1 MKALVTGSAGFIG
14 SAVVAK
20 LADAGYEV
28 MGLDVAY
35 GTPTR
40 TTQAHPNLHAVSGMD
55 ARDYFR
61 HGEVRFDV
69 VVHCAVQVVTT
80 ADKAS
85 AGAGVAA
92 NLEIDAALFQ
102 WAARTRP
109 GRLVYFSSS
118 CAYPAHSP
126 LSRGTRWQERAI
138 SLTLPEMPDGL
149 YGWVKL
155 TGEQLAAELA
165 KTVPVTVVRPFS
177 VYGRG
182 VREGFAVRGFADQA
196 KKRADPVVIWGD
208 DQQTRDYIHVSDAAA
223 AVAALIAGGFDGP
236 VNLGTGRATTLREL
250 AVMIAAIEGYQPG
263 IDVARHLPAG
273 LPYLVADPSRLRK
286 VYEPRVALEKG
297 LAEVMA
303 R

>member
-20 LADAGYEV
+20 LADAGHEV
-28 MGLDVAY
+28 MGLDIAY

-40 TTQAHPNLHAVSGMD
+40 TTQAQASLHSVSGMD
-55 ARDYFR
+55 ARGYFR

-69 VVHCAVQVVTT
+69 VVHCAVQVVTV

-85 AGAGVAA
+85 AGAQVAA

-102 WAARTRP
+102 WAARTQP

-118 CAYPAHSP
+118 CVYPAD
-126 LSRGTRWQERAI
+126 RTNRTRWQEPAV
-138 SLTLPEMPDGL
+138 SLNYPERPDGL
-149 YGWVKL
+149 YGWAKL
-155 TGEQLAAELA
+155 TGEQFATELA
-165 KTVPVTVVRPFS
+165 KIVPVTVVRPFS
-177 VYGRG
+177 VYGPG
-182 VREGFAVRGFADQA
+182 VKEGFAVRGFADQA
-196 KKRADPVVIWGD
+196 KKRADPVIIWAD
-208 DQQTRDYIHVSDAAA
+208 DQQTRDYIHVTDVAA
-223 AVAALIAGGFDGP
+223 AVVALIREGFDGP

-250 AVMIAAIEGYQPG
+250 AVMIASIEGYQPRFE
-263 IDVARHLPAG
+263 VARRMPAG
-273 LPYLVADPSRLRK
+273 VPYLVADPSRLRK
-286 VYEPRVALEKG
+286 VCEPRVSLDSG